1 MYNPIYPP
9 TYQFPMITQS
19 NIIWVDNEDEA
30 RAKARL
36 LSPGITIIML
46 DNNRPVAY
54 KGSADMSG
62 KILPV
67 EVFFLGTEKEE
78 KTEEK
83 PKEKPEEREEEHQI
97 SLEEYLTKKEFDRF
111 RNSVEQRFAN
121 ISPKKGGK
129 Q

>member
-1 MYNPIYPP
+1 MYNQIYPP

-19 NIIWVDNEDEA
+19 NIIWVDNEEEA
-30 RAKARL
+30 RMKARL

-67 EVFFLGTEKEE
+67 EVYFLGTEEPKEKEE
-78 KTEEK
+78 
-83 PKEKPEEREEEHQI
+83 EKPEEPHQI
-97 SLEEYLTKKEFDRF
+97 DLEEYLTKREFDNF
-111 RNSVEQRFAN
+111 KNTVDQRFAN
-121 ISPKKGGK
+121 ISHKKGGK
-129 Q
+129 H

>member
-1 MYNPIYPP
+1 MYNFYTPN
-9 TYQFPMITQS
+9 YQFPTISQS

-30 RAKARL
+30 RNKARL

-67 EVFFLGTEKEE
+67 EVYNLTVEEKEE
-78 KTEEK
+78 KEE
-83 PKEKPEEREEEHQI
+83 PHQI
-97 SLEEYLTKKEFDRF
+97 TMEEYLTKKEFDSF
-111 RNSVEQRFAN
+111 RQSVEDRFEHM
-121 ISPKKGGK
+121 KKGGRR
-129 Q
+129 

>member
-1 MYNPIYPP
+1 MQYNPIYPP

-19 NIIWVDNEDEA
+19 NILWVDGEEEA
-30 RAKARL
+30 RGKARL

-67 EVFFLGTEKEE
+67 EVFDLVTPEKEE
-78 KTEEK
+78 
-83 PKEKPEEREEEHQI
+83 PEEPHQI
-97 SLEEYLTKKEFDRF
+97 TMEEYLTKKEFDSF
-111 RNSVEQRFAN
+111 RQSVEDRLGN
-121 ISPKKGGK
+121 MRKGGK
-129 Q
+129 R

>member
-1 MYNPIYPP
+1 MYNQIYPP

-19 NIIWVDNEDEA
+19 NIIWVDNEEEA
-30 RAKARL
+30 RMKARL

-67 EVFFLGTEKEE
+67 DVFNLITPE
-78 KTEEK
+78 
-83 PKEKPEEREEEHQI
+83 PEEPQEDHQI
-97 SLEEYLTKKEFDRF
+97 TMDEYLTKQEFDRF
-111 RNSVEQRFAN
+111 KNNVEQRLAN
-121 ISPKKGGK
+121 ISHKKGGK
-129 Q
+129 K